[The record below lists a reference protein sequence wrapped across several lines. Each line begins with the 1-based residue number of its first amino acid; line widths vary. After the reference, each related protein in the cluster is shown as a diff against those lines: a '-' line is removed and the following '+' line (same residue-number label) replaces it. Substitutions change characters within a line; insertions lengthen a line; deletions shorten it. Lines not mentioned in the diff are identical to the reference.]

1 MTRNITGPLTE
12 SDLSPGLY
20 FFCDQDSDVR
30 LTQKIAARFK
40 RAAELLELLN
50 AAPST
55 LTFDR
60 PHVWRGRS
68 APWEPSGIWIDPDAE
83 GRDEAL
89 GYGAEIH
96 ALLRAKFKA

>member
-1 MTRNITGPLTE
+1 MPRVNRR
-12 SDLSPGLY
+12 
-20 FFCDQDSDVR
+20 VR
-30 LTQKIAARFK
+30 GLTQRK
-40 RAAELLELLN
+40 RSRAELLELLN